1 MTMMIDSYPPLGHT
15 FSLGMVEPGVLLEWA
30 VNNLRSGDEGRA
42 EAALS
47 LVASCL
53 QVRQCPRIWQI

>member
-1 MTMMIDSYPPLGHT
+1 
-15 FSLGMVEPGVLLEWA
+15 MVEPGVLLEWA